1 MGKLR
6 VFIVI
11 FLIII
16 VGFFLVFALL
26 SFRNEKAVLDS
37 NNQGQNSIGDNQE
50 TQSPEEGKGIL
61 EVISDF
67 LGIGSEG
74 ESSEEGF
81 TSSTTQDSVST
92 QAQIS
97 YSIKNF
103 KQSSL
108 CNQYQGT
115 DCIDK
120 TSDCSLLIENL
131 DNQVTGIFE
140 IKFTFSNPLNQEL
153 SSDILDYS
161 ISPGNNQ
168 TFASSFNIQGQEANQ
183 DISCSYTTLTIPEKI
198 I

>member
-1 MGKLR
+1 M
-6 VFIVI
+6 I

-26 SFRNEKAVLDS
+26 RFRNEKAILDS
-37 NNQGQNSIGDNQE
+37 NNQSQNSIINNQE
-50 TQSPEEGKGIL
+50 TQSPEGDKGIL
-61 EVISDF
+61 ELIWDF
-67 LGIGSEG
+67 LGIGSGG
-74 ESSEEGF
+74 ESS
-81 TSSTTQDSVST
+81 TTSTTQDPVST
-92 QAQIS
+92 RGQIS
-97 YSIKNF
+97 YSIRNF
-103 KQSSL
+103 EQSSF
-108 CNQYQGT
+108 CNQYQGA

-120 TSDCSLLIENL
+120 TSDCSLLVENL

-140 IKFTFSNPLNQEL
+140 IKFTFSNPSNQEL

>member
-1 MGKLR
+1 MRKLR
-6 VFIVI
+6 LFIVI

-26 SFRNEKAVLDS
+26 SFRNEKEILDS
-37 NNQGQNSIGDNQE
+37 NNKNQTNIIDNQE
-50 TQSPEEGKGIL
+50 AQSPEEDKGIL
-61 EVISDF
+61 EIITDF
-67 LGIGSEG
+67 LGIDSGG
-74 ESSEEGF
+74 ESSGESS
-81 TSSTTQDSVST
+81 TTSTTQDYTST

-97 YSIKNF
+97 YSIRNF
-103 KQSSL
+103 EQSSL

-120 TSDCSLLIENL
+120 TSYCSLLIENL

-153 SSDILDYS
+153 SFDILDYS

-168 TFASSFNIQGQEANQ
+168 TFASSFNIQGQDANQ
-183 DISCSYTTLTIPEKI
+183 DISCSYTTLKIPEKI

>member
-26 SFRNEKAVLDS
+26 SFRNEKAILDS
-37 NNQGQNSIGDNQE
+37 NNQSQNSIGDNQE
-50 TQSPEEGKGIL
+50 TQSPEEDKGIL
-61 EVISDF
+61 EIISDF
-67 LGIGSEG
+67 LGIGSER
-74 ESSEEGF
+74 ESS
-81 TSSTTQDSVST
+81 TIPITQDYTPIQGQV
-92 QAQIS
+92 S
-97 YSIKNF
+97 YSIRNF

-153 SSDILDYS
+153 FSDILDYS

>member
-1 MGKLR
+1 MRKLR
-6 VFIVI
+6 LFIVI

-16 VGFFLVFALL
+16 AGFFLVFALL
-26 SFRNEKAVLDS
+26 SFRNEKAILDS
-37 NNQGQNSIGDNQE
+37 NNKNQNSIDNQE
-50 TQSPEEGKGIL
+50 TQSSEGDKGIL
-61 EVISDF
+61 EIISDF
-67 LGIGSEG
+67 LGIDSEG
-74 ESSEEGF
+74 ESSGESS
-81 TSSTTQDSVST
+81 TTSTTQDSVST

-97 YSIKNF
+97 YSIRNF
-103 KQSSL
+103 EQSSL

-120 TSDCSLLIENL
+120 TSYCSLLIENL

-168 TFASSFNIQGQEANQ
+168 TFASSFDIQGQDANQ

>member
-6 VFIVI
+6 LFIVI

-16 VGFFLVFALL
+16 IGFFLVFALL
-26 SFRNEKAVLDS
+26 SFRNEKAILDS
-37 NNQGQNSIGDNQE
+37 NNQNQNSIGDNQE
-50 TQSPEEGKGIL
+50 TQSPEEDKGIL

-74 ESSEEGF
+74 ESSEEG
-81 TSSTTQDSVST
+81 STTST
-92 QAQIS
+92 TKGQIS
-97 YSIKNF
+97 YSIRNF

-153 SSDILDYS
+153 FSDILDYS

>member
-26 SFRNEKAVLDS
+26 RFRNEKAILDS
-37 NNQGQNSIGDNQE
+37 NNQSQNSIINNQE
-50 TQSPEEGKGIL
+50 TQSPEEDKSIL

-74 ESSEEGF
+74 ESSEESS
-81 TSSTTQDSVST
+81 TTSTTQDYTPIQGQV
-92 QAQIS
+92 S
-97 YSIKNF
+97 YSIRNF
-103 KQSSL
+103 KQNSF
-108 CNQYQGT
+108 CNQYQGA

-120 TSDCSLLIENL
+120 TSDCSLLVENL
-131 DNQVTGIFE
+131 DNQITGIFE
-140 IKFTFSNPLNQEL
+140 IKFIFSNPLNQEL
-153 SSDILDYS
+153 SSKILSYS
-161 ISPGNNQ
+161 ISSGNNQ

-183 DISCSYTTLTIPEKI
+183 DISCSYATLAIPEKI

>member
-74 ESSEEGF
+74 ESS
-81 TSSTTQDSVST
+81 TTPTTQDPVST

-97 YSIKNF
+97 YSIRNF

-140 IKFTFSNPLNQEL
+140 IKFTFSNTSNQEL

-168 TFASSFNIQGQEANQ
+168 TFASSLNIQGQEANQ